1 MTLIHLCLSIY
12 LSCNLLA
19 FNRMILLFVTRKDV
33 VRKDIFYVLRKIIF
47 MISLLEKLLIFNI
60 IGTDIIIDR
69 NFHISSKEQKK
80 LIFVNCNVLFSIFSF
95 AW

>member
-1 MTLIHLCLSIY
+1 
-12 LSCNLLA
+12 
-19 FNRMILLFVTRKDV
+19 
-33 VRKDIFYVLRKIIF
+33 

-60 IGTDIIIDR
+60 IGTDIINDR

-80 LIFVNCNVLFSIFSF
+80 LIFVNVLFSIFSF

>member
-12 LSCNLLA
+12 LSCNLLV

-47 MISLLEKLLIFNI
+47 MISLLEKLSIFNI

-80 LIFVNCNVLFSIFSF
+80 LIFVNVLFNIFSF

>member
-1 MTLIHLCLSIY
+1 MYLIGWFC
-12 LSCNLLA
+12 
-19 FNRMILLFVTRKDV
+19 LFVTRKDV
-33 VRKDIFYVLRKIIF
+33 VHKDIFYVLRKIIF

-80 LIFVNCNVLFSIFSF
+80 LIFVNVLFSIFSF
-95 AW
+95 AWWIKLFVI

>member
-1 MTLIHLCLSIY
+1 
-12 LSCNLLA
+12 
-19 FNRMILLFVTRKDV
+19 MILLFVTRKDV

-80 LIFVNCNVLFSIFSF
+80 LIFVNVLFSIFSF
-95 AW
+95 AWWIKLFVI